1 MSDADR
7 DIANMKCWAVV
18 VLICSIFSFNLAI
31 FITGIVG
38 ASQVLCCASSNEQ
51 VARNAGC
58 FKCCSM
64 SCAIIAAIHALGAM
78 ILGAVMAGSVDPCT
92 EKLTDSSCQHLDG
105 RRRRLDS
112 PPLGGVAAALSKG
125 AIHAPLLLGIVTGG
139 SGLLF
144 PTSSLG
150 APTLAGLPVS
160 RRLAGAPPVP
170 RRLEYGGCDSVD
182 DPDCDTDDTPCRDW
196 GTDCC
201 WGGFESEE
209 QLACD
214 PGYRPDLLHTD
225 CFFGLGTSYEC
236 TPDESYRTRYECEE
250 HMKDVCAENFAG
262 ATVFFF
268 FWMAVE
274 LVRVRVRVRVRG
286 RVKG

>member
-1 MSDADR
+1 MSDVDR

-38 ASQVLCCASSNEQ
+38 ASQVLCCASSKEQ

-64 SCAIIAAIHALGAM
+64 ACAIIAALHALGAM
-78 ILGAVMAGSVDPCT
+78 ILGAVMAGSVDPCV
-92 EKLTDSSCQHLDG
+92 EKLTDSSCRHLDG

-112 PPLGGVAAALSKG
+112 APLGGVAAALSKG
-125 AIHAPLLLGIVTGG
+125 AMHAPLLLGIVTGG

-150 APTLAGLPVS
+150 APTLAAPPVA
-160 RRLAGAPPVP
+160 RRLANAHPVP
-170 RRLEYGGCDSVD
+170 RRLAGCDSVD
-182 DPDCDTDDTPCRDW
+182 SPTCDYDGTRCRDW

-201 WGGFESEE
+201 WGGFDSEE

-214 PGYRPDLLHTD
+214 PGYRPELLHTD
-225 CFFGLGTSYEC
+225 CFFGLGTEYEC
-236 TPDESYRTRYECEE
+236 TPDESYRTKDECEA
-250 HMKDVCAENFAG
+250 HMEDICAENYASAVG
-262 ATVFFF
+262 IFF

-274 LVRVRVRVRVRG
+274 LVRAGVRVRVRFRRG
-286 RVKG
+286 